1 MKRVISTL
9 VITAA
14 LVATFALGTGC
25 VSTVDGRSKA
35 GVPFA
40 KDKIVSKYERPA
52 PQIIESTRKVL
63 STLGIITSD
72 DIANN
77 VVTASV
83 NTRVVYVKVT
93 QLDDKVSEVVT
104 QVRTKSGGSDID
116 LAAEVDKQIA
126 LGLR

>member
-1 MKRVISTL
+1 MKRAISTL
-9 VITAA
+9 LCTAA
-14 LVATFALGTGC
+14 LAATFALGTGC
-25 VSTVDGRSKA
+25 VGTVDGRSRA
-35 GVPFA
+35 GVPFK

-63 STLGIITSD
+63 STLGTITSD

-83 NTRVVYVKVT
+83 NTRIVYVKVT

>member
-1 MKRVISTL
+1 MKRAI
-9 VITAA
+9 
-14 LVATFALGTGC
+14 ATFACTATLLAAVAIGTGC
-25 VSTVDGRSKA
+25 VSTVDGRSRA
-35 GVPFA
+35 AVPFT

-63 STLGIITSD
+63 STLGTITSD

-83 NTRVVYVKVT
+83 NTRIVYVKVT

-104 QVRTKSGGSDID
+104 QVRTKGGGADID